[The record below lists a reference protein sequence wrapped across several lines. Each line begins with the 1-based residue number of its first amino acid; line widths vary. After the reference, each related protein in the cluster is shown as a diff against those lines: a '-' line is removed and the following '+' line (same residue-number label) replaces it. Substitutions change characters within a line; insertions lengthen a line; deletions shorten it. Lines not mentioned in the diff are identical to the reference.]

1 MPRLHGLRG
10 WRDASMHLVRIVV
23 RVSGFR
29 NLPVW
34 RYFRIKASGL
44 VEWCTW
50 AFSVKGL
57 GFIQP

>member
-1 MPRLHGLRG
+1 
-10 WRDASMHLVRIVV
+10 MHLVRIVV